1 MGEICAPGGIFDL
14 WCLAVGRARLFKV
27 RVSRINEKCDEGSKQ
42 SSAVNAQGYLGA
54 SNVTRDRRA

>member
-1 MGEICAPGGIFDL
+1 MVFGSWKSPP
-14 WCLAVGRARLFKV
+14 VQSV
-27 RVSRINEKCDEGSKQ
+27 RVARINEKCDEGSKQ